1 MTKQTKYLSSLITT
15 ILLWSA
21 TPAIA
26 TIALRE
32 LNNYQLLFFVSC
44 IATIS
49 LFIAVIATGKLQ
61 IVLRYSRRDLA
72 ILFGMGSIGIF
83 LYHIFLFGSFQ
94 HAPAGQV
101 NVANYLWPVF
111 ICIFSVP
118 ILKEKWRLS
127 TFIAVVIS
135 FLGVTLS
142 LTQGNFQS
150 FSNTY
155 IKGYVLASL
164 GAICYG
170 LFSVLG
176 KKFNFDRITSMFI
189 FYASATILIVPTVL
203 SLSHFTF
210 PQRATTIISI
220 LILGIIMNS
229 LAFVLWFRSLQD
241 GHTHT
246 TANAVFAIPFLAMV
260 WTYILNNE
268 PFVLASVFGMALII
282 VGIVIQAHISTQQ
295 SRK

>member
-1 MTKQTKYLSSLITT
+1 MTTRTTYLSSLITT

-21 TPAIA
+21 TPAVA

-32 LNNYQLLFFVSC
+32 LNNYQLLFYVSC
-44 IATIS
+44 VATVS
-49 LFIAVIATGKLQ
+49 LFVAVVITGKLP
-61 IVLRYSRRDLA
+61 LLLHYSKRDLA
-72 ILFGMGSIGIF
+72 ILFSMGSIGIF

-118 ILKEKWRLS
+118 ILKEKWRFT
-127 TFIAVVIS
+127 TFIAVIIS
-135 FLGVTLS
+135 FFGVTLS

-150 FSNTY
+150 FSNNY
-155 IKGYVLASL
+155 IKGYVLAAL
-164 GAICYG
+164 GAVCYG
-170 LFSVLG
+170 LFSVMG
-176 KKFNFDRITSMFI
+176 KKFNFDRITSMCI
-189 FYASATILIVPTVL
+189 YYASATILITPTML
-203 SLSHFTF
+203 SLSHFTI
-210 PQRATTIISI
+210 PRHATTIISI

-229 LAFVLWFRSLQD
+229 LAFVLWFRSLHE

-260 WTYILNNE
+260 WTYLLNNE
-268 PFVLASVFGMALII
+268 PFALASVIGMLLII
-282 VGIVIQAHISTQQ
+282 VGIIIQSCFKHRSCH
-295 SRK
+295 